1 MWLFTALQ
9 HTIEHTRSRILQ
21 VSPPPR
27 KLTLHQQAVL
37 IQVLLTFP
45 DQQVDVRYD
54 PASSDALSYAREF
67 LTIFR
72 VIGWTVN
79 DGAPSEISTDK
90 LCGLKFVVSEH
101 GSLPASAEALR
112 DALRIYAIETA
123 TIRDPACNMRP
134 GGFVLAVGVCP

>member
-1 MWLFTALQ
+1 
-9 HTIEHTRSRILQ
+9 
-21 VSPPPR
+21 VSQPPR
-27 KLTLHQQAVL
+27 KLTVHQQSVL

-54 PASSDALSYAREF
+54 SASNDALSYAREF

-72 VIGWTVN
+72 VIGWTVS
-79 DGAPSEISTDK
+79 DGAPSEILSDK
-90 LCGLKFVVSEH
+90 VCGLTFVVSEH

-134 GGFVLAVGVCP
+134 GGFVFAVGAYP